1 MLTKNAFRIILQVRG
16 INNIYNTEK
25 TVIFKIAIILLNI
38 TVFIVFLIK

>member
-1 MLTKNAFRIILQVRG
+1 MLTKNAFRIILQV
-16 INNIYNTEK
+16 NNIYNTEK